1 MASILEYAVAAE
13 AEDDAAEALDVEQSG
28 SEVKGGRAKTK
39 ALVKS
44 GKPVTFP
51 SLLLLW
57 RQRWAAAYLRGCKSE
72 AASGKVAR
80 RTCLWECALYQR
92 LSYGGIFAF

>member
-13 AEDDAAEALDVEQSG
+13 AEDDAEALDVEQSG

-51 SLLLLW
+51 ILLLLW

-80 RTCLWECALYQR
+80 RTCLWE
-92 LSYGGIFAF
+92 

>member
-13 AEDDAAEALDVEQSG
+13 AEDDAEALDVEQSG

-80 RTCLWECALYQR
+80 RTCLWECALYR
-92 LSYGGIFAF
+92 CLSYGSIFAF